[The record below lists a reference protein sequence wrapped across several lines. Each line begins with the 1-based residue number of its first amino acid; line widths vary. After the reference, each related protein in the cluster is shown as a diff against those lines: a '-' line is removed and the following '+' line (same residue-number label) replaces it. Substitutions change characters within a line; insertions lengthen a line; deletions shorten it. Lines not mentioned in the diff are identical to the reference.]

1 MRITTPEGLAYPITV
16 ARIPVSLDD
25 PIDQDA
31 VLFTYKYR
39 GKREV
44 YNPDTGNDEPVEV
57 DMYADFESEAGGEV
71 KKLHIREGQVLGGPT
86 AVVTIQEACKHEV
99 QFGGMCANCGKD
111 MTAVE
116 SYNQTVNYRERATIN
131 ATHSSTALTISEEEA
146 TKADMEARAR
156 LIGTKRLSLVV
167 DLDQTVI
174 QATVDPTVGEW
185 QDDTKNPNH
194 DAVKHVRKF
203 QLSDAPGS
211 SKGTWYY
218 IKLRPGLEKF
228 LETISHFYELH
239 IYTMATRQYAEN
251 IANIIDP
258 GRKMFGSRI
267 LSRDENG
274 SLHSKSLKRIFP
286 MDTKMVVIIDDRG
299 DIWSWSP
306 NLVKV
311 SAYDFFVG
319 IGDINSSFLP
329 KRPELEKAPPRPK
342 KSEQDGESGTSD
354 TSGSDEKSEDDHS
367 KPSKP
372 STPAST
378 PPATNGDASA
388 VDRMVSMAGE
398 QDEDSLKEKAK
409 EQDETIAEQLA
420 DRPLLQKQK
429 LLEQAE
435 EEAKASPAAE
445 AAVKMLSGAGEKQ
458 EEHPRYRYNLLQDDD
473 NELEYLGQTLQN
485 VHHAYFEQYE
495 KSVGQAIGGRV
506 AELKPGP
513 NSKKRSLDDAQL
525 DRIPDAAQIM
535 DDMKRK
541 VLNSVHIVFSGVVP
555 LGVDIQNHDIAIWA
569 KSFGA
574 AVSENI
580 GKKTTHVIASPERRT
595 AKVRQAAKRGGRIAI
610 VNQNWLTA
618 CFSQW
623 KRVSE
628 EPYRIHSDA
637 QPNGMEKHKLP
648 DSLEDKNFLL
658 SSSDE
663 EAAQTEDETET
674 TTGTETPNGDLRV
687 DTDAAK
693 VDRELEELAPKSARR
708 DSSDDWDDVNAELED
723 FLGSE
728 ADDGDTDSE
737 SVTSATDSDTGELL
751 KTPPSQRKRKRDAF
765 SLDDP
770 DGDGPASAEGES
782 VEMEEGSRLQKRK
795 KEAMAR
801 SSSLTNVVATASNG
815 STPKAR
821 VGTDGGAD
829 GGGGDQEDDDDLE
842 AMLAAE
848 LEKEDE

>member
-44 YNPDTGNDEPVEV
+44 YNPDTGTDEPVEV
-57 DMYADFESEAGGEV
+57 DMYADFESEAGGEI
-71 KKLHIREGQVLGGPT
+71 KKLHIREGQVISGPT

-185 QDDTKNPNH
+185 QSDTKNPNH
-194 DAVKHVRKF
+194 HAVKHVRKF

-228 LETISHFYELH
+228 LETISQYYELH

-329 KRPELEKAPPRPK
+329 KRPELEKAPPN
-342 KSEQDGESGTSD
+342 
-354 TSGSDEKSEDDHS
+354 EDDSS
-367 KPSKP
+367 KASKA
-372 STPAST
+372 STPASV
-378 PPATNGDASA
+378 PPSANGDASA

-445 AAVKMLSGAGEKQ
+445 AAVEMLSESGEKK
-458 EEHPRYRYNLLQDDD
+458 EEQSRYRHNLLQDDD

-485 VHHAYFEQYE
+485 VHHAYFERYE
-495 KSVGQAIGGRV
+495 KDIGQATGGRV
-506 AELKPGP
+506 AELKLGP
-513 NSKKRSLDDAQL
+513 NSKKRSLDDGEL

-535 DDMKRK
+535 ADMKRK
-541 VLNSVHIVFSGVVP
+541 VLNGVHIVFSGVVP

-574 AVSENI
+574 TVSENI

-628 EPYRIHSDA
+628 EPYCIHSDA
-637 QPNGMEKHKLP
+637 QPNGMEKDKLP

-674 TTGTETPNGDLRV
+674 TTGTETPNGDLRI
-687 DTDAAK
+687 DTEAAE

-737 SVTSATDSDTGELL
+737 SRGVF
-751 KTPPSQRKRKRDAF
+751 PV
-765 SLDDP
+765 DDP
-770 DGDGPASAEGES
+770 DGDGTASAEGET
-782 VEMEEGSRLQKRK
+782 VELEEGSRLQKRK

-815 STPKAR
+815 STLKAK
-821 VGTDGGAD
+821 VGTDGQPSEVDSGAE

-848 LEKEDE
+848 LEKQDE